1 MKCLIILISIILDGL
16 IPNITLFNFNN
27 LTYFTPICTATSL
40 VFLYNEDKKFYWLLF
55 LISIIYGSLY
65 INNLLL
71 SIMAF
76 FLIFVFLKLFK
87 RFFSDNFF
95 TTIVQILL
103 VIILWDLL
111 FFLFNSILVTNVFLW
126 NNYFYKVTHSILFN
140 LVYGI
145 VLFLVLK
152 NNAKQ

>member
-1 MKCLIILISIILDGL
+1 MKYIIILLSIVLDGL

-27 LTYFTPICTATSL
+27 LTYFTPICTPISL
-40 VFLYNEDKKFYWLLF
+40 VFLYGEDKKFYWLLF
-55 LISIIYGSLY
+55 ITSIIYGSLY

-71 SIMAF
+71 SILVF
-76 FLIFVFLKLFK
+76 FLIFMFIKLFK
-87 RFFSDNFF
+87 RFFRDNFF
-95 TTIVQILL
+95 TTIVQIIL

-111 FFLFNSILVTNVFLW
+111 FFLFNSILVTNMFLW
-126 NNYFYKVTHSILFN
+126 INYSYKITHSILFN

-152 NNAKQ
+152 RKTKQ